1 MFPFDLNLE
10 INSDL
15 HLNFQVVMQT
25 IWPLLTEERRQ
36 KITRVAAGRCFD
48 IAVVMDGIYDR
59 GNISAVLRTGEGMGF
74 ANFHVIESQEKFKE
88 ANRVTAGADK
98 WVEIKKWKSPTPC
111 IAELKKSGFRI
122 LSTTLQPH
130 SKPLHEIDFSIPSA
144 IVLGN
149 EKDGVSEEMIRAS
162 DECIMIPM
170 PGFVQSFNISVA
182 GAISMYHILRER
194 QRMQTQQKLTL
205 QQQEILKA
213 VYSLRTLDS
222 ATAILKEKFS
232 KREKV

>member
-1 MFPFDLNLE
+1 MFPFDSQLE
-10 INSDL
+10 IQSDL
-15 HLNFQVVMQT
+15 RLDYRVVMQT

-36 KITRVAAGRCFD
+36 KISRVVSGRCFD

-59 GNISAVLRTGEGMGF
+59 GNVSAVLRTGEGMGF

-98 WVEIKKWKSPTPC
+98 WVEIKKWKTPTPC
-111 IAELKKSGFRI
+111 IADLKKSGYRI

-144 IVLGN
+144 LVLGN

-162 DECIMIPM
+162 DECVMIPM

-182 GAISMYHILRER
+182 GAISMYHIHRER
-194 QRMQTQQKLTL
+194 QRLQTEQKLTTE
-205 QQQEILKA
+205 QQEILMA
-213 VYSLRTLDS
+213 VYALRTLDS
-222 ATAILKEKFS
+222 AAAILKEKFA
-232 KREKV
+232 KR